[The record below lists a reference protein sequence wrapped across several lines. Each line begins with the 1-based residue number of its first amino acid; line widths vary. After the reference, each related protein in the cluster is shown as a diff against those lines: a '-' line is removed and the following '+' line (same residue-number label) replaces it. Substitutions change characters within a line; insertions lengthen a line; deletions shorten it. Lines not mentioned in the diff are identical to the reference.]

1 MKNSRVTFTFL
12 TGLAV
17 SSLVALP
24 AFADGQP
31 PKPPKP
37 PAHAP
42 VDDHSSFADEVSS
55 WFENFGEG
63 LADTFSGPKRTAAP
77 FKWSGTIAAGKT
89 FEVRGIN
96 GPIRAVASTGTEA
109 ELVAIRSGRR
119 QDPESVR
126 IEVVQHAGGVTVC
139 ALYPSKDSSN
149 PNVCKPGGGRTN
161 VRNNDVNVEF
171 ELRVPKGVQFEGR
184 TVNGS
189 IRAEVD
195 GQAAVS
201 TVNGSIEITA
211 GTLTEATTVNGSI
224 RADVRSDLNSAEDIK
239 LSTVNGSVRL
249 SLPESVDAEV
259 SAKTVN
265 GGITSDF
272 AEIEVLKKWGPRSAS
287 GKLGRGGR
295 DLELSTV
302 NGGIRIT
309 KGM

>member
-12 TGLAV
+12 TGLTVA
-17 SSLVALP
+17 SLVAAP
-24 AFADGQP
+24 AFADG
-31 PKPPKP
+31 KK
-37 PAHAP
+37 HK
-42 VDDHSSFADEVSS
+42 DHSSFADEVSS
-55 WFENFGEG
+55 WFEDFGEG

-77 FKWSGTIAAGKT
+77 FKWSGKIAEGKT

-96 GPIRAVASTGTEA
+96 GPIRAVASTGSEA
-109 ELVAIRSGRR
+109 ELVAIRTGRR
-119 QDPESVR
+119 QDPESVK

-139 ALYPSKDSSN
+139 ALYPSKDESR
-149 PNVCKPGGGRTN
+149 PNVCKPGGGRMN

-171 ELRVPKGVQFEGR
+171 ELRVPKGVQFEAR

-201 TVNGSIEITA
+201 TVNGSIEVTA

-224 RADVRSDLNSAEDIK
+224 RADVRSNATSADDIK

-249 SLPESVDAEV
+249 QLPESVDADV

-265 GGITSDF
+265 GGITSEF

-309 KGM
+309 KTER

>member
-1 MKNSRVTFTFL
+1 MKNSRLSFTLL

-17 SSLVALP
+17 ASLTAPQAL
-24 AFADGQP
+24 ADG
-31 PKPPKP
+31 KSK
-37 PAHAP
+37 HKE
-42 VDDHSSFADEVSS
+42 HSSFGEEIAS
-55 WFENFGEG
+55 WFQDMGEG
-63 LADTFSGPKRTAAP
+63 FSEAVSGPKRTAEP
-77 FKWSGTIAAGKT
+77 FKWTGKLAAGKT
-89 FEVRGIN
+89 VEVRGVN
-96 GPIRAVASTGTEA
+96 GPIRAVASSGSTV

-119 QDPESVR
+119 NDPESVK
-126 IEVVQHAGGVTVC
+126 IDVVQHDGGVTIC
-139 ALYPSKDSSN
+139 AVYPSKDTSR
-149 PNVCKPGGGRTN
+149 PNVCKPGDSRMN

-171 ELRVPKGVQFEGR
+171 ELQIPRNLSFEGR
-184 TVNGS
+184 TVNGG

-201 TVNGSIEITA
+201 TVNGSIEVTA

-224 RADVRSDLNSAEDIK
+224 RAEVRSDTNASDDIK

-249 SLPESVDAEV
+249 RLPEGVNADV

-272 AEIEVLKKWGPRSAS
+272 AEIEVFKKWGPRSAS

-295 DLELSTV
+295 ELELSTV

-309 KGM
+309 RGDDEK